1 MNEHDSNPP
10 DQDTETESPQPS
22 DISTPSLTTP
32 EQIQQ
37 PEISSPPHHM
47 EAIGTGSRILTE
59 TSLTIS
65 RSSGPLPSAAEL
77 QQYGEID
84 ASFPGRI
91 MAMAETQA
99 KHRQAIENQ
108 AVDAEIKGNRDM
120 GMWMQRGQWMA
131 FCLAV
136 LFLGAGILLTLRGH
150 PAVGGIALGTTVV
163 SLAAVFVAGRVPSR
177 NNTEESDHNA

>member
-1 MNEHDSNPP
+1 
-10 DQDTETESPQPS
+10 
-22 DISTPSLTTP
+22 
-32 EQIQQ
+32 
-37 PEISSPPHHM
+37 
-47 EAIGTGSRILTE
+47 
-59 TSLTIS
+59 
-65 RSSGPLPSAAEL
+65 
-77 QQYGEID
+77 
-84 ASFPGRI
+84 

-136 LFLGAGILLTLRGH
+136 LFLGAGTLLTLRGH